1 MEMINISSGK
11 LDFDGVEP
19 EIGLKLLTIFWN
31 RQHHSGSIVYRPA
44 FLRDMA
50 CNGPSFSKLLL
61 NAIYF
66 SASDY
71 LSRAAASGLE
81 RTIAARC
88 HAADNCSMGFEFRR
102 KFEDYLHDPET
113 KLLFKSQ
120 VTTIQ
125 ALLLVSD
132 TLFSWCDEKSLSW
145 HYSGIAVNM
154 IMDLGLH
161 TEGHDEKATWSR
173 PAGELETHR
182 RLFWSAF
189 GTSSAAPLSCCADT
203 E

>member
-1 MEMINISSGK
+1 MEMLNINSEK

-19 EIGLKLLTIFWN
+19 EMGLKLLTIFWN

-44 FLRDMA
+44 FMRDMA

-66 SASDY
+66 SAADY
-71 LSRAAASGLE
+71 LSRAAASGVE
-81 RTIAARC
+81 GPIAARC
-88 HAADNCSMGFEFRR
+88 QAADNCTLGLEFRR
-102 KFEDYLHDPET
+102 KFEEYLHDRET
-113 KLLFKSQ
+113 GLLFKSQ

-161 TEGHDEKATWSR
+161 TEGHDQKATSAR
-173 PAGELETHR
+173 PAGGIETHR
-182 RLFWSAF
+182 RLFWAAF
-189 GTSSAAPLSCCADT
+189 GTSSSLSSFRVYGH
-203 E
+203 